1 MDRCLAIS
9 KKEERIKTSA
19 YDCLQAF
26 RWNAETPH
34 SSIIQSAEAIG
45 KEPNYLIV
53 LLIIC

>member
-19 YDCLQAF
+19 YDCLQAL

-34 SSIIQSAEAIG
+34 SSIFQSAEAIG